1 MGLDC
6 RRKNPF
12 GSGFGCLVVTL
23 SFAQFVVFYPGF
35 LPLVVVVVMMI
46 KRVMLVK
53 VVVVVMEAAYSSS
66 T

>member
-23 SFAQFVVFYPGF
+23 SFAQFVVFCLGL

-53 VVVVVMEAAYSSS
+53 VVVVVREAAYSSS

>member
-23 SFAQFVVFYPGF
+23 SFAQFVVFCLGF
-35 LPLVVVVVMMI
+35 LPLVVVVLMMI
-46 KRVMLVK
+46 KRVTLVK